1 MSFALIL
8 AENDG
13 ISIFGASILGASNL
27 GMSNAG
33 ALGASGI
40 LKSILGAC
48 SNQPVSPVQR
58 DNLFHALAT
67 RRERWHIHLGSVRQ
81 LRCVRHLKGRRLG
94 GLCAHRSVS
103 ETRRDNLIH
112 ALGLTSNLGMSK
124 AGALGASGI
133 LKSIFG
139 ASGSFGASGIL
150 KDGASGACAHID
162 Q

>member
-1 MSFALIL
+1 MSFALML

-27 GMSNAG
+27 GMSN
-33 ALGASGI
+33 
-40 LKSILGAC
+40 
-48 SNQPVSPVQR
+48 
-58 DNLFHALAT
+58 D
-67 RRERWHIHLGSVRQ
+67 
-81 LRCVRHLKGRRLG
+81 
-94 GLCAHRSVS
+94 
-103 ETRRDNLIH
+103 
-112 ALGLTSNLGMSK
+112 
-124 AGALGASGI
+124 GALGASGI

>member
-27 GMSNAG
+27 GMSNDG

-48 SNQPVSPVQR
+48 SNQPVSPVHR
-58 DNLFHALAT
+58 DNLFYALSLA
-67 RRERWHIHLGSVRQ
+67 ENDGI
-81 LRCVRHLKGRRLG
+81 
-94 GLCAHRSVS
+94 
-103 ETRRDNLIH
+103 
-112 ALGLTSNLGMSK
+112 
-124 AGALGASGI
+124 SG
-133 LKSIFG
+133 IFG

-162 Q
+162 P

>member
-27 GMSNAG
+27 GISNLGASILGASNLGMSNDG

-48 SNQPVSPVQR
+48 SNQPVSPVHR
-58 DNLFHALAT
+58 DNLFYALSLA
-67 RRERWHIHLGSVRQ
+67 ENDGI
-81 LRCVRHLKGRRLG
+81 
-94 GLCAHRSVS
+94 
-103 ETRRDNLIH
+103 
-112 ALGLTSNLGMSK
+112 
-124 AGALGASGI
+124 SG
-133 LKSIFG
+133 IFG

-162 Q
+162 QWRHVATI

>member
-1 MSFALIL
+1 MSSALIL

-48 SNQPVSPVQR
+48 SNQPVSPVRR
-58 DNLFHALAT
+58 DNLFHALSLA
-67 RRERWHIHLGSVRQ
+67 EN
-81 LRCVRHLKGRRLG
+81 
-94 GLCAHRSVS
+94 
-103 ETRRDNLIH
+103 D
-112 ALGLTSNLGMSK
+112 
-124 AGALGASGI
+124 GI
-133 LKSIFG
+133 SIFG

-150 KDGASGACAHID
+150 KDGASGASNFGIENDGADGASNLGIDGASNLGACA
-162 Q
+162 QSNQ